1 MSSDLLAA
9 ALADRYRLDRQLGQG
24 GMATVYLA
32 HDLRHGRSVA
42 LKVLRPELAAALGPE
57 RFLREIAITAQL
69 EHPHIV
75 PLLDSGEAAGFLY
88 YTMPFVAGE
97 TLRQRLDREKQLPL
111 GDAIAICGEVADALS
126 YAHGKGVLH
135 RDIKPENIL
144 LSGGHARVMDFGI
157 ARAVTAAGGMSLTE
171 TGIVLGTPAY
181 LSPEQVAGDREL
193 DGRSDLYGLGCVVH
207 EMLAGQAPF
216 RGPTMESLALQHL
229 TAPAPPVTQFRP
241 AVPQGISSA
250 IQRALA
256 KAPADRFDSVAR
268 FAEAIAR
275 AGTATESGT
284 PRSNAKSK
292 GRWIAAAAGVTIVA
306 GAIWLR
312 RPSTAAPAEAPS
324 VAVLPFRN
332 LGAPDDEYF
341 ADGITEEISARLS
354 KISGL
359 VVISRGSAR
368 QYKNS
373 TRAVQD
379 IARELGVR
387 YVLAGTVRT
396 DRRADGTGQVRVAP
410 QLIRVEGTTDLPM
423 DAYTSGLTPGEIF
436 ATQSR
441 IAERVAA
448 ALDVTLLSREQQT
461 VRRGATVD
469 PQAYEAYLL
478 GRYQLNRSTSRGIEE
493 ASRYFEQAVARDSLF
508 APAHA
513 GLADALAQISF
524 FPDMRLPIDGAYD
537 RAETAARRAIALD
550 SSLAEAHASLG
561 FILLNGKRDW
571 IGAEREL
578 RRAIALDSNSAPA
591 HASFSD
597 LLTLQKRY
605 PEALAA
611 IDRALHLEPTSPGA
625 RFQRGAVL
633 LQLGRY
639 DEAIAEERTALS
651 LQPEYIQPHVWLAQ
665 ISFLRGDLAGMA
677 RELGAIAPF
686 GTASADLKTL
696 SQAIADYARDPS
708 KRPEAVTAIG
718 SLTSVNQALNAVRQS
733 WMYSAIGATDSA
745 LATFERGVRG
755 RSTPGLRFLRM
766 PAIVKAIGS
775 TPKYRSLME
784 ELGLEP

>member
-1 MSSDLLAA
+1 MSSELLAA
-9 ALADRYRLDRQLGQG
+9 AVADRYRLDRQLGQG

-32 HDLRHGRSVA
+32 HDLRHGRPVA

-75 PLLDSGEAAGFLY
+75 PLLDSGEATGFLY

-111 GDAIAICGEVADALS
+111 GDAIQICGEVADALS
-126 YAHGKGVLH
+126 YAHSKGVLH

-157 ARAVTAAGGMSLTE
+157 ARAVTAAGGMTLTE
-171 TGIVLGTPAY
+171 TGMVLGTPAY

-207 EMLAGQAPF
+207 EMLAGQPPF

-229 TAPAPPVTQFRP
+229 TALAPPVTQFRP
-241 AVPQGISSA
+241 LLPRGIAPA

-268 FAEAIAR
+268 FAEAITR
-275 AGTATESGT
+275 AGTATDSGA
-284 PRSNAKSK
+284 PPINATSM

-306 GAIWLR
+306 GALWWL
-312 RPSTAAPAEAPS
+312 RPSTAATAEAPS

-373 TRAVQD
+373 TRAVPD

-410 QLIRVEGTTDLPM
+410 QLIRVEGTADLPM
-423 DAYTSGLTPGEIF
+423 DTYTSGLTPGEVF

-469 PQAYEAYLL
+469 PRAYEAYLL

-508 APAHA
+508 APAYA
-513 GLADALAQISF
+513 GLADAMAQISF
-524 FPDMRLPIDGAYD
+524 FPDMRLPIAGAYD
-537 RAETAARRAIALD
+537 RAEAAARRAIALD

-561 FILLNGKRDW
+561 FILFNGKRDW
-571 IGAEREL
+571 IGAEQEL

-651 LQPEYIQPHVWLAQ
+651 LQPEYILPHVWLAQ

-677 RELGAIAPF
+677 RELGALTPF
-686 GTASADLKTL
+686 GTAAADLRTL

-708 KRPEAVTAIG
+708 KRPEAVAAIG
-718 SLTSVNQALNAVRQS
+718 RLTSVNQALNAVRQT
-733 WMYSAIGATDSA
+733 WMYAAIGATDSA
-745 LATFERGVRG
+745 LVTFERGIRG
-755 RSTPGLRFLRM
+755 RSTPGLLFVRM

-775 TPKYRSLME
+775 TQKYRSLME
-784 ELGLEP
+784 ELGLVP

>member
-1 MSSDLLAA
+1 MPNPPDRLAA
-9 ALADRYRLDRQLGQG
+9 ALADRYRLDGPLGQG
-24 GMATVYLA
+24 GMATVYRA

-97 TLRQRLDREKQLPL
+97 TLRQRLEREKQLPV
-111 GDAIAICGEVADALS
+111 GDAIEICAEVADALS
-126 YAHGKGVLH
+126 YAHSKGVLH

-144 LSGGHARVMDFGI
+144 LSDGHARVMDFGI
-157 ARAVTAAGGMSLTE
+157 ARAVTAAAGATLTE

-207 EMLAGQAPF
+207 EMLAGQPPF

-229 TAPAPPVTQFRP
+229 TAAAPPVTQFRP
-241 AVPQGISSA
+241 SLPQGIAPA

-268 FAEAIAR
+268 FAEAMTR
-275 AGTATESGT
+275 AGTATEGGASRINT
-284 PRSNAKSK
+284 KSV
-292 GRWIAAAAGVTIVA
+292 GRWIAAAAGVTLVA
-306 GAIWLR
+306 AAIWLL
-312 RPSTAAPAEAPS
+312 RPPTAAPTEAPS

-373 TRAVQD
+373 PRAVQD

-410 QLIRVEGTTDLPM
+410 QLIRVEGTADLPM
-423 DAYTSGLTPGEIF
+423 DTYTSGLTPGEVF

-448 ALDVTLLSREQQT
+448 ALDVTLLSRERQI

-478 GRYQLNRSTSRGIEE
+478 GRYQLNRSTSRGIE
-493 ASRYFEQAVARDSLF
+493 AANRYFEQAVAHDSLF

-513 GLADALAQISF
+513 GLADAMAQISF
-524 FPDMRLPIDGAYD
+524 YPEMRLPIAGAFD
-537 RAETAARRAIALD
+537 RAEAAARRAIALD

-571 IGAEREL
+571 LGAEQQL
-578 RRAIALDSNSAPA
+578 RRAIALDSNYAPA

-597 LLTLQKRY
+597 LLTVQARY

-611 IDRALHLEPTSPGA
+611 IDRALHLEPTSPAA
-625 RFQRGAVL
+625 RFLRGAVL
-633 LQLGRY
+633 VQLGRY
-639 DEAIAEERTALS
+639 DEAIAEERTAMS
-651 LQPEYIQPHVWLAQ
+651 LQPEYILPHVWLAQ
-665 ISFLRGDLAGMA
+665 IWFLRGDLAGMA
-677 RELGAIAPF
+677 RELGAAT
-686 GTASADLKTL
+686 GAALDVANV
-696 SQAIADYARDPS
+696 SQAIAAFAGDPS
-708 KRPEAVTAIG
+708 KQPEAVVAIAN
-718 SLTSVNQALNAVRQS
+718 LRSVNEALNAVRQA
-733 WMYSAIGATDSA
+733 WMYASIGATDSA
-745 LATFERGVRG
+745 LVTFERAIRV

-775 TPKYRSLME
+775 TPKYRSLMA

>member
-1 MSSDLLAA
+1 MPNPNDRLAA
-9 ALADRYRLDRQLGQG
+9 ALADRYRVDGQLGQG

-32 HDLRHGRSVA
+32 HDLRHNRPVA
-42 LKVLRPELAAALGPE
+42 LKVLRPELAAALGPD
-57 RFLREIAITAQL
+57 RFLREITITAQL

-111 GDAIAICGEVADALS
+111 DDAVEICGDVADALS
-126 YAHGKGVLH
+126 YAHSKGVLH

-157 ARAVTAAGGMSLTE
+157 ARAVTAAGAATLTE

-207 EMLAGQAPF
+207 EMLAGQPPF
-216 RGPTMESLALQHL
+216 SAPTMESLALQHL
-229 TAPAPPVTQFRP
+229 SVLAPPVTQFRP
-241 AVPQGISSA
+241 SLPPAIAPA

-268 FAEAIAR
+268 FAEAITR
-275 AGTATESGT
+275 AGTAAESGA
-284 PRSNAKSK
+284 PRRNAKSV
-292 GRWIAAAAGVTIVA
+292 GRWIAGAAGVTLVA
-306 GAIWLR
+306 GAIWLL
-312 RPSTAAPAEAPS
+312 RPSTAATTEAPS

-359 VVISRGSAR
+359 IVISRGSAR

-373 TRAVQD
+373 PRAVQD
-379 IARELGVR
+379 IAKELGVR

-410 QLIRVEGTTDLPM
+410 QLIRVASAADLPM
-423 DAYTSGLTPGEIF
+423 DTYTSGLTPGEIF

-461 VRRGATVD
+461 VRREATVD
-469 PQAYEAYLL
+469 ARAYEAYLL

-493 ASRYFEQAVARDSLF
+493 ANRYFEQAVARDSLF

-513 GLADALAQISF
+513 GLADAMAQISF
-524 FPDMRLPIDGAYD
+524 FPDIRLPIAGAFD
-537 RAETAARRAIALD
+537 RAEAAARRAIALD

-561 FILLNGKRDW
+561 FILLNGKHDW
-571 IGAEREL
+571 IGAEQQL
-578 RRAIALDSNSAPA
+578 RRAIAFDSNYAPA
-591 HASFSD
+591 HASLSD

-605 PEALAA
+605 AEALAA
-611 IDRALHLEPTSPGA
+611 VDRALHLEPTSPTT
-625 RFQRGAVL
+625 RFQRGVVL

-639 DEAIAEERTALS
+639 DEAVAEERTAIS
-651 LQPEYIQPHVWLAQ
+651 LQPEYLLPHVWLAQ
-665 ISFLRGDLAGMA
+665 IASLRGDLAGMA
-677 RELGAIAPF
+677 RELGAAP
-686 GTASADLKTL
+686 GTGPGLANVSR
-696 SQAIADYARDPS
+696 AIADLARDPS
-708 KRPEAVTAIG
+708 QRPAAVAAIG
-718 SLTSVNQALNAVRQS
+718 SLRSVNEALNAVRQS
-733 WMYSAIGATDSA
+733 WLYAAIGATDSA
-745 LATFERGVRG
+745 LVAFERGVRG
-755 RSTPGLRFLRM
+755 GSTPGLRFLRM

-775 TPKYRSLME
+775 TPKYRTLME